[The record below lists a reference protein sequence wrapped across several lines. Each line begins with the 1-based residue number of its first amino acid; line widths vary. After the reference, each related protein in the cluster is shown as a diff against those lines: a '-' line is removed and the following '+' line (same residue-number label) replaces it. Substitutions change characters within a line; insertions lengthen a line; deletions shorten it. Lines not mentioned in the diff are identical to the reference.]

1 MYTKLKNGFR
11 LSLLLILLMKPGYSQ
26 AQTTTIPSGSF
37 IVNMGVMP
45 QTVANALKP
54 YGMLYDLISNCKVPV
69 KWVIAAGKVKDG
81 VDFTYNGVAYKGGPF
96 IITTEYRSAAVNA
109 KITTWQGL
117 GVVGV
122 TTTAPIEVNVASIIS
137 SVPRWT
143 MDKLNGKVAV
153 PYFTNAGIPA
163 TAYSLTRLPSELAGC
178 DDIFVMP
185 HAYPQWSTHS
195 NLYFWN
201 QTWKGS
207 IWLSCTAGSQLEDM
221 FNPADHS
228 QQSNFL
234 SEKNTATPFPTGT
247 VTTIENALW
256 LYDSHNDGT
265 PPYTYTDNSNPFMQF
280 LGTIDAA
287 TQNGLEQVY
296 IPMAPGWRSTTTIG
310 AYDPDHSARYDDAT
324 NHRAAIIAYGRGF
337 GDANRGYVMVEA
349 AHSLSSA
356 TQPANIAGQRVF
368 FNFSFLA
375 GKNASVPL
383 DITGIP
389 EVVSSGTATPV
400 SFAFPAG
407 VNASDFPTV
416 AWSASCG
423 GSFAAN
429 PSAPTDKTKAI
440 FTPPAVTGTTYC
452 PITVTLTDACGR
464 IYNTSKPSTIS
475 SEMQITTTLAKS
487 CFGASNGSITMAITG
502 AAGAYNWSWTKA
514 GGGTGSGSGATS
526 PVTISG
532 LAGGTYTV
540 SVISGGGTGSTK
552 SFTVTVAENA
562 EIGALVLTP
571 TNVLC
576 NGLSTGAITVTNP
589 TGGTPPYTFLWNN
602 AATTQNLSGLAAGT
616 YSVTLTD
623 GSGCTKTGSATI
635 TQPTAITVTP
645 TITAVSCYGLTTG
658 AISLTVSGG
667 TPGSSPLYTFA
678 WNDGNTSQ
686 NRTGLAAGTY
696 SVIVTDANNCTKTQ
710 SGIVVGQPSAVLGL
724 SATTVNVA
732 CYGGSTGSIDLTVT
746 GGTPTYTYNWGSVTT
761 EDRTALAAG
770 DYTVTV
776 TDNKGCQAV
785 LSKTITQ
792 PAALTLSTVLTHES
806 CPAIADGAIV
816 LTVTG
821 GTGSYTYSW
830 TGPGTLLP
838 TPRTTKDLSGLQDGA
853 YTVVV
858 TDGNSCTATV
868 TVTINTTNSNAVAP
882 ASIKH

>member
-11 LSLLLILLMKPGYSQ
+11 LSLLLVLLLKPGYSQ

-54 YGMLYDLISNCKVPV
+54 YGLLYDLISNCKVPV
-69 KWVIAAGKVKDG
+69 KWVISGTKAKDG
-81 VDFTYNGVAYKGGPF
+81 IDFSYSGVDYKGGPF

-109 KITTWQGL
+109 KITSWQAL

-122 TTTAPIEVNVASIIS
+122 TTTAPIDVPVATIIS

-163 TAYSLTRLPSELAGC
+163 TAYSLTRLPSELGNC

-201 QTWKGS
+201 QTYKGS
-207 IWLSCTAGSQLEDM
+207 IWLSCTAGSELEDM

-247 VTTIENALW
+247 VTTNENALW
-256 LYDSHNDGT
+256 LYDSHTDGT

-296 IPMAPGWRSTTTIG
+296 IPMAPGWRTSTTIG
-310 AYDPDHSARYDDAT
+310 AYDPDHSKRYDDAL

-337 GDANRGYVMVEA
+337 GDSNRGYVMIEA
-349 AHSLSSA
+349 AHSLSTA

-368 FNFSFLA
+368 FNFSFMA

-383 DITGIP
+383 GITGIP
-389 EVVSSGTATPV
+389 AVVSSGTATRV
-400 SFAFPAG
+400 SFTFPDG
-407 VNASDFPTV
+407 TNPDDFTV
-416 AWSASCG
+416 SWSASCG
-423 GSFAAN
+423 GTFAAD
-429 PSAPTDKTKAI
+429 PSAPSDKTKAM
-440 FTPPAVTGTTYC
+440 FTPPAVTSSTSC

-475 SEMQITTTLAKS
+475 SEMQIVTTLTKA
-487 CFGASNGSITMAITG
+487 CFGGSNGSIVMAITG
-502 AAGAYNWSWTKA
+502 AAGDYNWSWTSTGA
-514 GGGTGSGSGATS
+514 PTTGSSTGLTIPDLKARTYV
-526 PVTISG
+526 VT
-532 LAGGTYTV
+532 V
-540 SVISGGGTGSTK
+540 VSGGGTGSTK
-552 SFTVTVAENA
+552 TFTVTVAENA
-562 EIGALVLTP
+562 EISTLVLTP

-576 NGLSTGAITVTNP
+576 NGLSTGAITVSNP
-589 TGGTPPYTFLWNN
+589 TGGTPPYTYLWGDGSV
-602 AATTQNLSGLAAGT
+602 TTQNLSGLAAGT

-623 GSGCTKTGSATI
+623 ASGCIKTGSATV

-658 AISLTVSGG
+658 AISLAISGG

-686 NRTGLAAGTY
+686 NRTGLAA
-696 SVIVTDANNCTKTQ
+696 
-710 SGIVVGQPSAVLGL
+710 
-724 SATTVNVA
+724 
-732 CYGGSTGSIDLTVT
+732 
-746 GGTPTYTYNWGSVTT
+746 
-761 EDRTALAAG
+761 
-770 DYTVTV
+770 
-776 TDNKGCQAV
+776 
-785 LSKTITQ
+785 
-792 PAALTLSTVLTHES
+792 
-806 CPAIADGAIV
+806 
-816 LTVTG
+816 
-821 GTGSYTYSW
+821 
-830 TGPGTLLP
+830 
-838 TPRTTKDLSGLQDGA
+838 
-853 YTVVV
+853 
-858 TDGNSCTATV
+858 
-868 TVTINTTNSNAVAP
+868 NT
-882 ASIKH
+882 